1 MSQTFGPPPFLFVV
15 VRAELIV
22 TPTMKNDKRIT
33 LRPAQAAAYLGCSTA
48 TLWRWA
54 KTIKNFPPSI
64 KLDGQRATVWF
75 KDELDKWEA
84 AQEGQSTHTASG
96 KVRELTRGRQNK
108 EVTDLALFIHD
119 LVLLESDFA
128 DAQFHPFLEA
138 FLLASDQSLPV
149 LSFETDIP
157 LRRLQ
162 TIAKSR
168 DDVDEDELTR
178 LYVAALAAV
187 LHCEKELTQQVKANP
202 ALRDDPKFRDR
213 LTNLDRAHRLCFGQ
227 TLGEHLMNEEGRD
240 HANA

>member
-1 MSQTFGPPPFLFVV
+1 
-15 VRAELIV
+15 
-22 TPTMKNDKRIT
+22 MKNNERIT

-54 KTIKNFPPSI
+54 KTIKNFPPST

-75 KDELDKWEA
+75 KDDLDKWEA

-108 EVTDLALFIHD
+108 EVTDLALFIHQ
-119 LVLLESDFA
+119 VVVFESDFA
-128 DAQFHPFLEA
+128 DAQLHPFIEA
-138 FLLASDQSLPV
+138 FLLASEQSLPV

-162 TIAKSR
+162 VIAKNR
-168 DDVDEDELTR
+168 DDLDEDELTR

-187 LHCEKELTQQVKANP
+187 LHCEKELTQRAKANP
-202 ALRDDPKFRDR
+202 ALRDDPVFRDR
-213 LTNLDRAHRLCFGQ
+213 LTAWDRAHRLCFGQ
-227 TLGEHLMNEEGRD
+227 TLGDHMMTKEGRD
-240 HANA
+240 HGNA

>member
-1 MSQTFGPPPFLFVV
+1 
-15 VRAELIV
+15 
-22 TPTMKNDKRIT
+22 MKNNERIT

-54 KTIKNFPPSI
+54 KTIKNFPPST

-75 KDELDKWEA
+75 KDDLDKWEA

-108 EVTDLALFIHD
+108 EVTDLALFIHQ
-119 LVLLESDFA
+119 VVVFESDFA
-128 DAQFHPFLEA
+128 DAQLHPFIEA
-138 FLLASDQSLPV
+138 FLLASEQSLPV

-162 TIAKSR
+162 VIAKHR
-168 DDVDEDELTR
+168 DDLDEDELTR

-187 LHCEKELTQQVKANP
+187 LHCEKELTQRAKANP
-202 ALRDDPKFRDR
+202 ALRDDLAFRDR
-213 LTNLDRAHRLCFGQ
+213 LTAWDRAHRLCFGQ
-227 TLGEHLMNEEGRD
+227 TLGDHMMTKEGRD